1 MCMHVAHVV
10 HLDLGVTFFGVL
22 NCCFNGSQCRCNGS
36 KIIRQQHLC
45 FRFHKKC
52 CYIEVVV
59 IKGALI
65 TGVHCTCIFIIM
77 FVHVCVILDIILYAW
92 QVIIVFVCINSII
105 LHMCFIWIIMS
116 SGQTL
121 GVKAQRFRGHTSPHR
136 NVKEKKKQYSFQKIL
151 NTNFLLNTKVLLICV
166 NMLIFVCQNIYKYKT
181 ITVQC
186 IRPALILGLSVQQ
199 PCKNFDFYK

>member
-105 LHMCFIWIIMS
+105 IHMCFICIIMCS
-116 SGQTL
+116 ANF
-121 GVKAQRFRGHTSPHR
+121 V
-136 NVKEKKKQYSFQKIL
+136 E
-151 NTNFLLNTKVLLICV
+151 NFLLFLLICFCLASNYKKV
-166 NMLIFVCQNIYKYKT
+166 IFVCYLLFSFLLEHNRIELD
-181 ITVQC
+181 I
-186 IRPALILGLSVQQ
+186 
-199 PCKNFDFYK
+199 FDFYCSVQARQT